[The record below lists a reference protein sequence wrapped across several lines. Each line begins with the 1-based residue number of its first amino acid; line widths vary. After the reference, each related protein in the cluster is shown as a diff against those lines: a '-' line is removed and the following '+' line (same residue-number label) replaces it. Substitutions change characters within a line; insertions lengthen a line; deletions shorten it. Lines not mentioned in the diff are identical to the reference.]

1 MHRTR
6 RIALAALL
14 VVATVTGVTF
24 PTAPAFAQSDTP
36 LGDVLGGETASEQAM
51 SGLSATW
58 EAIWGYQDRAVWT
71 TLAAKDQTAS
81 EEMGGVATYFNANN
95 ATLMDY
101 ANARRDFTSNETVE
115 FTLRLNGET
124 TTRYIVANATDGNL
138 TRAEIITSTNRTETH
153 VLEVCN
159 YAADQS
165 HEELETFTT
174 EYAEP
179 NESVDAAYLG
189 KMKGRYGDD
198 VETTLFPSDGD
209 CSEAGA

>member
-1 MHRTR
+1 MSRTGS
-6 RIALAALL
+6 ITLAALL

-24 PTAPAFAQSDTP
+24 ATAPAVAQSDTP
-36 LGDVLGGETASEQAM
+36 LGHVFEGDTSEKAGD
-51 SGLSATW
+51 GLSAVW
-58 EAIWGYQDRAVWT
+58 SSVWGYQDRAVWAILGT
-71 TLAAKDQTAS
+71 KDRTAS
-81 EEMGGVATYFNANN
+81 EEMSGAATYFNVNN
-95 ATLMDY
+95 ETLISY
-101 ANARRDFTSNETVE
+101 ANARRNFSSNETVE
-115 FTLRLNGET
+115 FTLHLNGET
-124 TTRYIVANATDGNL
+124 TTRHLVINATEGNL
-138 TRAEIITSTNRTETH
+138 TRAEIISSTNRTATH
-153 VLEVCN
+153 VLEVCD

-198 VETTLFPSDGD
+198 VETTLFPSSGD